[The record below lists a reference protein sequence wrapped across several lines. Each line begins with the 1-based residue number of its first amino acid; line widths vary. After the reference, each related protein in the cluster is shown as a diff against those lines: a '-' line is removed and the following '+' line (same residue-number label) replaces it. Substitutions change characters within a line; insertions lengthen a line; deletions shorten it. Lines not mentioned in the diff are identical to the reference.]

1 MLLDPTGTSALYGST
16 QTALVLAELAAE
28 AGTETSF
35 ADDLSQKSLCSYQ
48 EMLKQP
54 SPNAAVAKGFYLA
67 NDEVWQEID
76 FLFSFFV
83 AENTDVVIN

>member
-1 MLLDPTGTSALYGST
+1 MDPTGTSTLCGST

-35 ADDLSQKSLCSYQ
+35 ADDFSQKSLCSYQ

-54 SPNAAVAKGFYLA
+54 SPNAAVARGFYLA
-67 NDEVWQEID
+67 NDEVGKKLTSW
-76 FLFSFFV
+76 FSFFV
-83 AENTDVVIN
+83 AENTDVVIK